1 MAISITPLSE
11 ACGAEIGGVD
21 LTRPFDAAT
30 AAAIRDAWLDHLVV
44 VFRGRALSQH
54 DQERFCRAF
63 GEFEAVKSGRAMDD
77 DNPHVMYVSNVRDEG
92 LRTTLEDGEMWFHSD
107 QCYFEQP
114 VCATVLHAV
123 EVPSRGGNTRF
134 ANCYAAYAALPGEI
148 KRRLDGRA
156 ALNAYDYGDQM
167 QVKDGPRPADAPRFV
182 HPVIRTH
189 PETGHKAIYVNRL
202 MTEHIVDMDRDA
214 SDEILAM
221 LYGHVEQPRFVHEHA
236 WRPGDL
242 VMWDNRCTLHARTDF
257 DPAERRKLR
266 RMTIKGDRPV

>member
-1 MAISITPLSE
+1 MALTITPLSD

-21 LTRPFDAAT
+21 LTLALDAET
-30 AAAIRDAWLDHLVV
+30 AAAIRRAWLDHLVV
-44 VFRGRALSQH
+44 VFRGRALSQD

-63 GEFEAVKSGRAMDD
+63 GAFERVKSGRAMDD

-92 LRTTLEDGEMWFHSD
+92 LVTTLEDGEMWFHSD

-114 VCATVLHAV
+114 VWATTLYAE

-134 ANCYAAYAALPGEI
+134 ANCYAAYDTLPEDI
-148 KRRLDGRA
+148 KRRLAGRR

-167 QVKDGPRPADAPRFV
+167 LVKDAPRPADAPQFV

-189 PETGHKAIYVNRL
+189 PETGRKAIYVNRL
-202 MTEHIVDMDRDA
+202 MTEHIVDMDAGESR
-214 SDEILAM
+214 ELLET
-221 LYGHVEQPRFVHEHA
+221 LYGHVEQPRFVYEHI
-236 WRPGDL
+236 WRPHDL

-257 DPAERRKLR
+257 DPVVRRKLR
-266 RMTIKGDRPV
+266 RMRIKGDRPV